1 MSQKEDFSDFV
12 GIIILFFI
20 ALQVIGFGIYTVGIM
35 VMENKPHYE
44 DSPINP
50 VVDSEVDNL
59 NAKTVTR
66 KEAIAAEKKET
77 KTGVFFVPKTMD
89 KLNATLSQIRI
100 PHRYEYGVFDCS
112 EMAAYTEMLLEERGY
127 HAVICASKERG
138 HAWVR
143 VYNIKDNG
151 YTRAVAIDC
160 IPPVHLVEHEFYA
173 DYIYENVEEAM
184 AGDYP
189 WDWDWWNI

>member
-1 MSQKEDFSDFV
+1 MSQKEDFLDFV
-12 GIIILFFI
+12 RIIILFFI
-20 ALQVIGFGIYTVGIM
+20 ALQVIGFWIYTVGIM

-44 DSPINP
+44 DRPINP
-50 VVDSEVDNL
+50 VVDSEGDNL
-59 NAKTVTR
+59 IAKTVTR
-66 KEAIAAEKKET
+66 EEAIGAEKKET

-100 PHRYEYGVFDCS
+100 PHRYEYGVFDCN
-112 EMAAYTEMLLEERGY
+112 EMAAYTEMLLE
-127 HAVICASKERG
+127 ERG

-160 IPPVHLVEHEFYA
+160 IPPVHIVEHEFYA